1 MEYRRCSLAIFK
13 LVILNKIIMSKSE
26 IDIKIEKGK
35 KISEII
41 SNINILEN
49 ALNTLNNSIDITIG
63 NSTSGNLMKYNVFS
77 VIVWRY
83 IKEVKVDVSKT
94 IYKLKEELDTLIK

>member
-1 MEYRRCSLAIFK
+1 
-13 LVILNKIIMSKSE
+13 MSKSE

-49 ALNTLNNSIDITIG
+49 ALNTLNDSIDITIG